1 MKLDGV
7 TLIAL
12 VITVIILLLLAD
24 ISFVALTGENG
35 ILMKSK
41 IAKEETN
48 QKSASEIMNLK
59 ITNIQMA
66 TYSEKQQMPSLQD
79 LADGLCQDNEIQ
91 YVSLETKKT
100 AKLDNIT
107 VGNAN
112 SIFTKLINYPYEF
125 EINASLKLTSVN
137 DIENVD
143 NKDDIFKED
152 YDVLLSKIKEVE
164 TMNHSLLTQVE
175 DLKKSMVSK
184 NDYNSILNRVD
195 FLEKN
200 KTRSGSVSFGKM
212 NGWGWVERDIT
223 FDEPLDNNNYSVTVT
238 SSGSGD
244 KWVFIG
250 FDVVNKTAHGFR
262 IIASSSSDI
271 NTGNIFANW
280 TLSMN

>member
-12 VITVIILLLLAD
+12 VITVIILLLLAG

-223 FDEPLDNNNYSVTVT
+223 FDEPLNNNNYSVTVT

-244 KWVFIG
+244 KWVFIE